1 MVKFSL
7 FSPIF
12 TLCFVLLCRETA
24 KVGSKIL
31 SENLSGHKLSEK
43 SEPME
48 SNDPVIFQ
56 EFQRALGT
64 RDPKTV
70 AAYQSTIRDFV
81 AWLAIQPG
89 GAPFRMELVTET
101 AVRGYL
107 DSLKQAGRAPR
118 TRSKALS
125 GLRRFCQWAVD
136 EGYLRRNPA
145 RAMERP
151 TVVAVAPTELSERQ
165 RFVLKQ
171 LVERCGS
178 RRFATIFAL
187 GYWTGLR
194 IGEIA
199 CLRLD
204 QCQVNQRA
212 EQITLIDAKGGKTRT
227 LDLHNMARRALYDY
241 LFPEEP
247 DADARD
253 QESVYVFTSQRAAWL
268 RQRGRPDHLSER
280 GIEHLWMQAK
290 RHSTAE
296 EWSLIA
302 DVTFH
307 DLRHD
312 FAHRAREASWS
323 LEEIAVYAG
332 HQTKD
337 GAPAITTTV
346 RYTLPS
352 RRALKERLQML
363 EG

>member
-1 MVKFSL
+1 MS
-7 FSPIF
+7 S
-12 TLCFVLLCRETA
+12 T
-24 KVGSKIL
+24 
-31 SENLSGHKLSEK
+31 
-43 SEPME
+43 
-48 SNDPVIFQ
+48 DPVIFQ
-56 EFQRALGT
+56 EFHEALGT

-70 AAYQSTIRDFV
+70 AAYLSIIRDFL
-81 AWLAIQPG
+81 AWLATQPG

-171 LVERCGS
+171 LVERCES
-178 RRFATIFAL
+178 RRLAAVFAL

-194 IGEIA
+194 ISEIA
-199 CLRLD
+199 HLRMD
-204 QCQVNQRA
+204 QCQINQRA
-212 EQITLIDAKGGKTRT
+212 GQITLVDAKGGKTRT
-227 LDLHNMARRALYDY
+227 LDLHNLARRALYDY
-241 LFPEEP
+241 LYPEEP
-247 DADARD
+247 GADARD
-253 QESVYVFTSQRAAWL
+253 QESPYVFTSQRAAWL
-268 RQRGRPDHLSER
+268 RQQGRPDYLSER
-280 GIEHLWMQAK
+280 GIEHLWMQTK
-290 RHSTAE
+290 QKSTAE
-296 EWSLIA
+296 EWPLIA
-302 DVTFH
+302 EVTLH

-312 FAHRAREASWS
+312 FAHRARKAAWS
-323 LEEIAVYAG
+323 LEEIAVYLG

-352 RRALKERLQML
+352 RETLKKRLSAL